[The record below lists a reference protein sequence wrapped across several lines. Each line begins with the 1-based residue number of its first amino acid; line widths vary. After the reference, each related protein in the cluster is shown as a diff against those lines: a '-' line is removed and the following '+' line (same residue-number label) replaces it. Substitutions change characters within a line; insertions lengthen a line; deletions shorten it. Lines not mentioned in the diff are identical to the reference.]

1 MKKLFVTSD
10 GEKYSVAVTT
20 YANNK
25 LALAIT
31 LTNEEE
37 ECSHVLTVNL
47 GKYYRDDTFIPMG
60 SSFIDVNAFW
70 YGDEEIV
77 KFLDEISTPHTVFGT
92 EAVKVS
98 GFVEYP
104 LRDFNLEALAEYD
117 KDGVEEYKKDYKE
130 ALIAE
135 RKKITERSSM
145 GWVKMTEGL
154 EEELVMH
161 KVLTKAICS

>member
-1 MKKLFVTSD
+1 MKKLFETSD

-25 LALAIT
+25 LALGIT
-31 LTNEEE
+31 LTDTEEE
-37 ECSHVLTVNL
+37 ANFHVLTVNL

-77 KFLDEISTPHTVFGT
+77 KFLDEISTPHTVFGA
-92 EAVKVS
+92 EAVKAS

-117 KDGVEEYKKDYKE
+117 KDGVEAYKKDYKE

-135 RKKITERSSM
+135 RKRMTE

-154 EEELVMH
+154 EEELDDPER
-161 KVLTKAICS
+161 

>member
-1 MKKLFVTSD
+1 MKKLFETSD

-25 LALAIT
+25 LALGIT
-31 LTNEEE
+31 LTNTEEA
-37 ECSHVLTVNL
+37 SNFHVLTVNL

-77 KFLDEISTPHTVFGT
+77 KFLDEISTPHTVFGA
-92 EAVKVS
+92 EAVKAS

-117 KDGVEEYKKDYKE
+117 KDGVEEYKKDYRE
-130 ALIAE
+130 ALNAE
-135 RKKITERSSM
+135 RK
-145 GWVKMTEGL
+145 KMTEGL
-154 EEELVMH
+154 EEELEDPER
-161 KVLTKAICS
+161 